1 MWISKSKYQDL
12 TDRASRVQKREER
25 EQAFLDALVRVRAS
39 GVLICED
46 IVIMKMDI
54 WNDLTKS
61 ATDAQGQLRDVVA
74 ERDYYK
80 TRIGELLATKTEEK
94 ERREVSV

>member
-12 TDRASRVQKREER
+12 TDQAGRVQKREER

-39 GVLICED
+39 GVLICEG

-54 WNDLTKS
+54 WQELTKS
-61 ATDAQGQLRDVVA
+61 AIDAQNQLRDVIA

-80 TRIGELLATKTEEK
+80 TRLGELLTTNCTKS
-94 ERREVSV
+94 VSETDE